1 MGRHLH
7 ESGVG
12 RHRLGVPGLLHCRE
26 FEPLAAR
33 LGALRPSLLA
43 LFRDQSRHT
52 VATVSRTGARPKLAF
67 VLVAA
72 M

>member
-1 MGRHLH
+1 MGKHMH
-7 ESGVG
+7 APGAG
-12 RHRLGVPGLLHCRE
+12 RHRLGVPGLVPCRE
-26 FEPLAAR
+26 IDPLRAR

-67 VLVAA
+67 VLVAS

>member
-1 MGRHLH
+1 MGRHKH
-7 ESGVG
+7 EPGAG

-26 FEPLAAR
+26 FEPLASR
-33 LGALRPSLLA
+33 LAALRPSLLA

-67 VLVAA
+67 VLIAS